1 MLPSLA
7 ADSTDWIGIRNLLKS
22 ELPAATPADESCARS
37 PWAAA
42 AASTTKNTCSC
53 TGMQYVARREPRHLT
68 TRRLSEMAWRNC
80 ILLHERL
87 DVDRLAD
94 GRRRTKARLLDLR
107 ITQHSALLRRSR
119 VRIDQA
125 DRRKSINAYCEAQMK
140 VDNPHRDLLERFVF

>member
-1 MLPSLA
+1 MEANHASITAVIMLVFLQRLVGDRVRP
-7 ADSTDWIGIRNLLKS
+7 G
-22 ELPAATPADESCARS
+22 
-37 PWAAA
+37 
-42 AASTTKNTCSC
+42 
-53 TGMQYVARREPRHLT
+53 T